1 MAVSMLAF
9 RTAAEELLGAVTD
22 EQRADRRACDEFFR
36 GSGLV
41 LPGPGVRTLGK
52 RMRTF
57 WRLLGFLRPYRGGVL
72 VSFALAAGAMG
83 AGVLIP
89 YLVGHTIDEIRGGS
103 VDLWPLAGAVAAA
116 GVLRLGFSVSRRLV
130 AGRVSLGVE
139 YDLRNRM
146 YEHLHSLELGFF
158 DMQQTGQLMSRAT
171 VDLQSVRFFLG
182 YGLIFIL
189 QSALTIL
196 IAAGVML
203 AVAPGLA
210 LVALA
215 PMPFVIWISFRYGR
229 RNRPA
234 SQEVQQRIAELT
246 AEAEEN
252 IGGVR
257 VVKAFAQEERQLR
270 RFRHTVKRVFDQSMV
285 STRLRAFY
293 SPFIGFLPQLG
304 LAGVLFVGGRQA
316 IRGEITIGEFVAF
329 YGYVLLLTSP
339 MRMLGIALGMAQR
352 AVASGQRVFELL
364 DREPRLTAPPGA
376 PPLPAGDGRVELR
389 DVCFEYEGTEPVLRG
404 IDLDVA
410 AGRTVALVG
419 PTGSGKTT
427 LVMLI
432 PRLYDVTRGN
442 VLVDGVDVRSVDP
455 ASLRREVAVVSDD
468 AFLFSASLRD
478 NIAYARPEA
487 GDDEVVEAAE
497 RAGLGGLI
505 DDDLPDGLD
514 TLVGERGLT
523 LSGGQRQRVAIAR
536 ALLAEP
542 RILILDDATSSVDA
556 TTESQI
562 KSALAE
568 VMEGRTTFVIAHRL
582 STIALADEVVVIEDG
597 RVAARGTHE
606 ELLGDSDL
614 YREIAEKGLPEQVFL
629 TRAEVAN
636 L

>member
-1 MAVSMLAF
+1 
-9 RTAAEELLGAVTD
+9 
-22 EQRADRRACDEFFR
+22 
-36 GSGLV
+36 
-41 LPGPGVRTLGK
+41 
-52 RMRTF
+52 
-57 WRLLGFLRPYRGGVL
+57 
-72 VSFALAAGAMG
+72 
-83 AGVLIP
+83 VLIP
-89 YLVGHTIDEIRGGS
+89 LLVGRTVDEIRHGGAN
-103 VDLWPLAGAVAAA
+103 LWPLAIAVTAA
-116 GVLRLGFSVSRRLV
+116 GFVRLAFSVSRRLV
-130 AGRVSLGVE
+130 AGQVSLGVE

-146 YEHLHSLELGFF
+146 YRHLHSLELGFF
-158 DMQQTGQLMSRAT
+158 DSQQTGQLMSRAT

-189 QSALTIL
+189 QSAITIV
-196 IAAGVML
+196 IASGVMIWVDPLL
-203 AVAPGLA
+203 AAVS
-210 LVALA
+210 LA
-215 PMPFVIWISFRYGR
+215 PMPFVIWIAFRYGR
-229 RNRPA
+229 LNRPA

-257 VVKAFAQEERQLR
+257 VVKAFAQEARQLH
-270 RFRHTVKRVFDQSMV
+270 RFRHTARRVFDQSMI
-285 STRLRAFY
+285 SSRLRAFY
-293 SPFIGFLPQLG
+293 SPFIAFLPQLG
-304 LAGVLFVGGRQA
+304 LAALIFVGGKQV
-316 IRGEITIGEFVAF
+316 IDNQLSEGDFVAF
-329 YGYVLLLTSP
+329 YGYVLMLTSP

-364 DREPRLTAPPGA
+364 DREPRLTSAPGAADLPPG
-376 PPLPAGDGRVELR
+376 GGRVELR
-389 DVCFEYEGTEPVLRG
+389 DVAFGYDEGGLVLSD
-404 IDLDVA
+404 IDLTVE

-432 PRLYDVTRGN
+432 PRLYDVTHGA
-442 VLVDGVDVRSVDP
+442 VLVDGVDVRDVDS
-455 ASLRREVAVVSDD
+455 ASLRSEVAVVSDD

-487 GDDEVVEAAE
+487 SDEQVVAAAE
-497 RAGLGGLI
+497 RAGLDGVI
-505 DDDLPDGLD
+505 DDLPDGLD

-556 TTESQI
+556 TTESRI

-582 STIALADEVVVIEDG
+582 STIALADDVVVLEDG
-597 RVAARGTHE
+597 RVAARGTHD
-606 ELLGDSDL
+606 ELLERSEL
-614 YREIAEKGLPEQVFL
+614 YREIAEKGLPDQVFL
-629 TRAEVAN
+629 TREDPEREVAG

>member
-1 MAVSMLAF
+1 V
-9 RTAAEELLGAVTD
+9 
-22 EQRADRRACDEFFR
+22 
-36 GSGLV
+36 
-41 LPGPGVRTLGK
+41 K
-52 RMRTF
+52 TF
-57 WRLLGFLRPYRGGVL
+57 WRLLGFLRPYRGGVT
-72 VSFALAAGAMG
+72 VSFVLAAAAMG

-89 YLVGHTIDEIRGGS
+89 LLVGRTVDEIRQGGT
-103 VDLWPLAGAVAAA
+103 DLWPLAIAVAAA
-116 GVLRLGFSVSRRLV
+116 GLLRLAFSVSRRLV
-130 AGRVSLGVE
+130 AGKVSLGVE

-146 YEHLHSLELGFF
+146 YEHLHSLELAFF
-158 DMQQTGQLMSRAT
+158 DSQQTGQLMSRAT

-189 QSALTIL
+189 QSAITIV
-196 IAAGVML
+196 IASGVMIWVDPVL
-203 AVAPGLA
+203 AAVS
-210 LVALA
+210 LA
-215 PMPFVIWISFRYGR
+215 PMPFVIWVAFRYGR

-257 VVKAFAQEERQLR
+257 VVKAFAQEQRQLR
-270 RFRHTVKRVFDQSMV
+270 RFRHSVRRVFDQSMV

-304 LAGVLFVGGRQA
+304 LAALLLVGGRQA
-316 IRGEITIGEFVAF
+316 INGDISIGDFVAF
-329 YGYVLLLTSP
+329 YGYVLMLTSP

-364 DREPRLTAPPGA
+364 DREPRLVSAPDA
-376 PPLPAGDGRVELR
+376 PPLPPGAGRVEMR
-389 DVCFEYEGTEPVLRG
+389 DVAFGYEDGGLVLSD
-404 IDLDVA
+404 IDLTVE

-432 PRLYDVTRGN
+432 PRLYDVTHGA

-487 GDDEVVEAAE
+487 SDDEVAAAAE

-505 DDDLPDGLD
+505 DDLPDGLD

-556 TTESQI
+556 TTESRI
-562 KSALAE
+562 KAALGE

-582 STIALADEVVVIEDG
+582 STIALADEVVVLEEG
-597 RVAARGTHE
+597 RVAARGTHA
-606 ELLGDSDL
+606 ELLERSGL
-614 YREIAEKGLPEQVFL
+614 YREIAEKGLPDQVFL
-629 TRAEVAN
+629 TREDPEREVAG

>member
-1 MAVSMLAF
+1 
-9 RTAAEELLGAVTD
+9 
-22 EQRADRRACDEFFR
+22 
-36 GSGLV
+36 
-41 LPGPGVRTLGK
+41 
-52 RMRTF
+52 MRTF
-57 WRLLGFLRPYRGGVL
+57 WRLLGFLRPYRRGVV
-72 VSFALAAGAMG
+72 VSFVLAATAMG
-83 AGVLIP
+83 VGVLIP
-89 YLVGHTIDEIRGGS
+89 YLVGRTVDEIRHGGT
-103 VDLWPLAGAVAAA
+103 DLWPLALAVAGA
-116 GVLRLGFSVSRRLV
+116 GVLRLAFSVSRRLV

-139 YDLRNRM
+139 YDLRNRI
-146 YEHLHSLELGFF
+146 YEHLHSLELAFF
-158 DMQQTGQLMSRAT
+158 DSQQTGQLMSRAT
-171 VDLQSVRFFLG
+171 VDLQAVRFFLG
-182 YGLIFIL
+182 YGLIFIV
-189 QSALTIL
+189 QSALTIV
-196 IAAGVML
+196 IAAAVML
-203 AVAPGLA
+203 AVDPDLA
-210 LVALA
+210 AVSLA
-215 PMPFVIWISFRYGR
+215 PMPFVIWVAFRYGR

-252 IGGVR
+252 VSGIR
-257 VVKAFAQEERQLR
+257 VVKAFAQEQRQLR
-270 RFRHTVKRVFDQSMV
+270 RFRHAVKRVFDQSMV

-293 SPFIGFLPQLG
+293 TPFIAFLPQLG
-304 LAGVLFVGGRQA
+304 LAALLFVGGRQA
-316 IRGEITIGEFVAF
+316 IEGTLSIGDFVAF
-329 YGYVLLLTSP
+329 YGYVLMLTSP

-364 DREPRLTAPPGA
+364 DRQPRLTAPPDA
-376 PPLPAGDGRVELR
+376 PPLPEGGGRVELR
-389 DVCFEYEGTEPVLRG
+389 GVTFGYGGGEPVLRDV
-404 IDLDVA
+404 DLDVA
-410 AGRTVALVG
+410 AGRRVAIVG

-432 PRLYDVTRGN
+432 PRLYDVDEGA
-442 VLVDGVDVRSVDP
+442 VLVDGADVRGVDP

-487 GDDEVVEAAE
+487 GDDEVVAAAV
-497 RAGLGGLI
+497 RAGLEGLL
-505 DDDLPDGLD
+505 DDLPDGLD

-582 STIALADEVVVIEDG
+582 STIALADEVVVLEDG
-597 RVAARGTHE
+597 RVAARGTHD
-606 ELLGDSDL
+606 ELLDDSEL

-629 TRAEVAN
+629 TREDPEREVAG

>member
-1 MAVSMLAF
+1 
-9 RTAAEELLGAVTD
+9 
-22 EQRADRRACDEFFR
+22 
-36 GSGLV
+36 
-41 LPGPGVRTLGK
+41 
-52 RMRTF
+52 MRTF
-57 WRLLGFLRPYRGGVL
+57 WRLLGFLRPYRRGVT
-72 VSFALAAGAMG
+72 VSFILAGAAMG

-89 YLVGHTIDEIRGGS
+89 FLVGRTVDEIRQGGA
-103 VDLWPLAGAVAAA
+103 DLWPLAIAVAAA
-116 GVLRLGFSVSRRLV
+116 GLLRLAFSVSRRLV
-130 AGRVSLGVE
+130 AGKVSLGVE

-146 YEHLHSLELGFF
+146 YEHLHSLELSFF
-158 DMQQTGQLMSRAT
+158 DSQQTGQLMSRAT

-189 QSALTIL
+189 QSAITIV
-196 IAAGVML
+196 IASAVMIWVDPVL
-203 AVAPGLA
+203 AAVS
-210 LVALA
+210 LA
-215 PMPFVIWISFRYGR
+215 PMPFVIWVAFRYGR

-270 RFRHTVKRVFDQSMV
+270 RFRHTVRRVFDQSMV

-304 LAGVLFVGGRQA
+304 LAALLFVGGRQA
-316 IRGEITIGEFVAF
+316 INGDLSIGDFVAF
-329 YGYVLLLTSP
+329 YGYVLMLTSP

-364 DREPRLTAPPGA
+364 DREPRLVSAPDA
-376 PPLPAGDGRVELR
+376 PPLPPGAGRVEMR
-389 DVCFEYEGTEPVLRG
+389 DVAFGYEDAGLVLSD
-404 IDLDVA
+404 IDLTVE

-432 PRLYDVTRGN
+432 PRLYDVTRGA
-442 VLVDGVDVRSVDP
+442 VLVDGVDVRSVDA

-487 GDDEVVEAAE
+487 SEDEVAAAAD

-505 DDDLPDGLD
+505 DDLPDGLD

-556 TTESQI
+556 TTESRI
-562 KSALAE
+562 KAALGE

-582 STIALADEVVVIEDG
+582 STIALADEVVVLEDG
-597 RVAARGTHE
+597 RVAARGTHT
-606 ELLGDSDL
+606 ELLERSGL
-614 YREIAEKGLPEQVFL
+614 YREIAEKGLPDQVFL
-629 TRAEVAN
+629 TREDPEREVAG

>member
-1 MAVSMLAF
+1 M
-9 RTAAEELLGAVTD
+9 
-22 EQRADRRACDEFFR
+22 
-36 GSGLV
+36 
-41 LPGPGVRTLGK
+41 K
-52 RMRTF
+52 TF
-57 WRLLGFLRPYRGGVL
+57 WRLLGFLRPYRRGVG
-72 VSFALAAGAMG
+72 VSFVLAAAAMG

-89 YLVGHTIDEIRGGS
+89 LLVGRTVDEIDSGG
-103 VDLWPLAGAVAAA
+103 VNLWPLAIAVAAA
-116 GVLRLGFSVSRRLV
+116 GLLRLTFSVSRRLV
-130 AGRVSLGVE
+130 AGQVSLGVE

-146 YEHLHSLELGFF
+146 YQHLHSLELGFF
-158 DMQQTGQLMSRAT
+158 DSQQTGQLMSRAT
-171 VDLQSVRFFLG
+171 VDLQAVRFFLG

-189 QSALTIL
+189 QSAVTIV
-196 IAAGVML
+196 IAAAVMFSVDPML
-203 AVAPGLA
+203 AAVS
-210 LVALA
+210 LA
-215 PMPFVIWISFRYGR
+215 PMPFVIWVAFRYGR

-257 VVKAFAQEERQLR
+257 VVKAFAQEARQLR
-270 RFRHTVKRVFDQSMV
+270 RFRHTVRRVFDQSMV

-304 LAGVLFVGGRQA
+304 LAAVIFVGGKQV
-316 IRGEITIGEFVAF
+316 IDGQLSEGDFVAF
-329 YGYVLLLTSP
+329 YGYVLMLTSP

-364 DREPRLTAPPGA
+364 DREPRLVSAPDAPALPPG
-376 PPLPAGDGRVELR
+376 GGRVELR
-389 DVCFEYEGTEPVLRG
+389 DVAFGYEDGGLVLSD
-404 IDLDVA
+404 IDLTVE

-432 PRLYDVTRGN
+432 PRLYDVTHGA
-442 VLVDGVDVRSVDP
+442 VLVDGADVRDVDP

-487 GDDEVVEAAE
+487 GDDEVLAAAE
-497 RAGLGGLI
+497 RAGLEGLV
-505 DDDLPDGLD
+505 DDLPEGLD

-556 TTESQI
+556 TTESRI

-568 VMEGRTTFVIAHRL
+568 VMEGRTTFIIAHRL
-582 STIALADEVVVIEDG
+582 STIALADEVVVLEEG
-597 RVAARGTHE
+597 RVAARGPHA
-606 ELLGDSDL
+606 ELLERSDL
-614 YREIAEKGLPEQVFL
+614 YREIAEKGLPDQVFL
-629 TRAEVAN
+629 TRDDPEREVAG

>member
-22 EQRADRRACDEFFR
+22 EQRADRRACDE
-36 GSGLV
+36 SSEVHGLV

-270 RFRHTVKRVFDQSMV
+270 RFRHAVKRVFDQSMV

-316 IRGEITIGEFVAF
+316 INNQITIGEFVAF

-376 PPLPAGDGRVELR
+376 PPLPPGDGRVELR
-389 DVCFEYEGTEPVLRG
+389 DVCFEYEGTQPVLRDV
-404 IDLDVA
+404 DLSVE

-427 LVMLI
+427 LVTLI
-432 PRLYDVTRGN
+432 PRLYDVTRGA
-442 VLVDGVDVRSVDP
+442 VLVDGADVRSVDP

-487 GDDEVVEAAE
+487 GDDEVVTAAE

-505 DDDLPDGLD
+505 DDLPDGLD

-562 KSALAE
+562 KAALAE

-606 ELLGDSDL
+606 ELLDDSEL

>member
-1 MAVSMLAF
+1 
-9 RTAAEELLGAVTD
+9 
-22 EQRADRRACDEFFR
+22 
-36 GSGLV
+36 
-41 LPGPGVRTLGK
+41 
-52 RMRTF
+52 MRTF
-57 WRLLGFLRPYRGGVL
+57 WRLLGFLRPYRRGVT
-72 VSFALAAGAMG
+72 VSFLLAAFAMG
-83 AGVLIP
+83 TGVLIP
-89 YLVGHTIDEIRGGS
+89 YLVGRTVNEIEQGG
-103 VDLWPLAGAVAAA
+103 VDLWPLALAVAGA
-116 GVLRLGFSVSRRLV
+116 GLFRLAFSVSRRLV

-146 YEHLHSLELGFF
+146 YEHLHSLELAFF
-158 DMQQTGQLMSRAT
+158 DRQQTGQLMSRST

-182 YGLIFIL
+182 YGLIFIV

-203 AVAPGLA
+203 AVDPVLA
-210 LVALA
+210 AVALA
-215 PMPFVIWISFRYGR
+215 PMPFVIWVSFRYGR

-252 IGGVR
+252 ISGVR

-270 RFRHTVKRVFDQSMV
+270 RFTRAVARVFDQSMV

-293 SPFIGFLPQLG
+293 APFIGFLPQLG

-316 IRGEITIGEFVAF
+316 INGSLAVGDFVAF

-339 MRMLGIALGMAQR
+339 MRMLGFALGMAQR
-352 AVASGQRVFELL
+352 AVASGARVFELL
-364 DREPRLTAPPGA
+364 DRAPELTAPEGA

-389 DVCFEYEGTEPVLRG
+389 GLTFGYDGEPVLRD
-404 IDLDVA
+404 IDLTVEP
-410 AGRTVALVG
+410 GRTVALVG

-432 PRLYDVTRGN
+432 PRLYDTDEGS

-455 ASLRREVAVVSDD
+455 TSLRREVAVVSDD
-468 AFLFSASLRD
+468 AFLFSATLGD
-478 NIAYARPEA
+478 NIAYARPDA
-487 GDDEVVEAAE
+487 SDEEVLAAAR
-497 RAGLGGLI
+497 RAGLSELV
-505 DDDLPDGLD
+505 DELPDGLD

-556 TTESQI
+556 TTENRI
-562 KSALAE
+562 KEALRE

-582 STIALADEVVVIEDG
+582 STIALADEVVVLENG
-597 RVAARGTHE
+597 RIAARGSHAQ
-606 ELLGDSDL
+606 LVDDSPL
-614 YREIAEKGLPEQVFL
+614 YREIAEKGLPDQVFL
-629 TRAEVAN
+629 TRDDPEREVAG